1 MYKAKTTKPMNTQT
15 RPGSLKKLVMWY
27 KVKQL
32 FSIGLNQSQ
41 ISRKLGIYRG
51 TVRRYLSM
59 SEAEFVQSNIY
70 HREYNHKLDAYEDSI
85 VSWLKDTP
93 YLSSSQIEDRL
104 KEHYPDYDAV
114 CSKTVYNY
122 VTHLRAKHTL
132 PKYPEDH
139 PRCYEQVPESPYGES
154 AQVDFGERYMKTST
168 GAPVKV
174 YFFAMVLC
182 RSRYKFVYFS
192 RIPFNTALTVY
203 AHELAFQYFGG
214 KPQQIIY
221 DQDKVLLRDE
231 NLGDLILT
239 RGFSRFKGEQH
250 FECVFCR
257 KSDPESKGKVEN
269 VVKYVKGNFLRGRQF
284 STIENLNGQGLAWLA
299 RTGNGSLHHGIH
311 RIPADVFEEERP
323 FLTPY
328 TGVPTAPKEELH
340 PHKVRKDNTVS
351 YRCNYYTVPTGTY
364 TGRESTVFLEEKD
377 SRLLIYSHDTGKLIA
392 EHEIHPGKG
401 RLVRN
406 SSHKRDREAGL
417 EELEEKIK
425 GYICSSGQ
433 VTTYLLE
440 TRKRKPR
447 YYRDSLCCI
456 IQEMCKY
463 TPDVLKKA
471 LETSMEMGSYNAHQL
486 VEVAETIRKKE
497 GIDLLPEKGD
507 VLPATKGTCPDMIP
521 EQSNIDTYNK
531 LFT

>member
-1 MYKAKTTKPMNTQT
+1 MNTKT

-32 FSIGLNQSQ
+32 FSTGLNKSQ

-284 STIENLNGQGLAWLA
+284 STIDTLNEEGLAWLA

-406 SSHKRDREAGL
+406 SSHKRNREAGL

-425 GYICSSGQ
+425 GHIGSSGQ

-507 VLPATKGTCPDMIP
+507 VLPAAKGTCPDMIP

>member
-1 MYKAKTTKPMNTQT
+1 MNTET
-15 RPGSLKKLVMWY
+15 RPSSIEKLVMWY

-32 FSIGLNQSQ
+32 FSSGLNKSQ

-59 SEAEFVQSNIY
+59 SEAEFVQSSVY
-70 HREYNHKLDAYEDSI
+70 RRSYNHKLDAYEEFI
-85 VSWLKDTP
+85 VTQLQDTP

-104 KEHYPDYDAV
+104 KEHYAGYDKV

-122 VTHLRAKHTL
+122 VNYLRDKHNL
-132 PKYPEDH
+132 PKNPEEH
-139 PRCYEQVPESPYGES
+139 PRLYEQQPESPYGES
-154 AQVDFGERYMKTST
+154 AQVDFGERYMTTPNGTS
-168 GAPVKV
+168 VKV

-214 KPQQIIY
+214 KPQRIIY

-239 RGFSRFKGEQH
+239 KGFRRFKDEQH

-269 VVKYVKGNFLRGRQF
+269 VVKYVKGNFLRGRLF
-284 STIENLNGQGLAWLA
+284 STIEDLNEQGKSWLE

-392 EHEIHPGKG
+392 EHEIDPGKG

-425 GYICSSGQ
+425 GYLSSSGQ
-433 VTTYLLE
+433 VIDYLSE
-440 TRKRKPR
+440 THKRKPR
-447 YYRDSLCCI
+447 YYRDSLCYI
-456 IQEMCKY
+456 IREMCKY
-463 TPDVLKKA
+463 TPDILNRA
-471 LETSMEMGSYNAHQL
+471 LETSMGMGSYNARQL
-486 VEVAETIRKKE
+486 VEVAETIRRKE
-497 GIDLLPEKGD
+497 GIDILPEKGD
-507 VLPATKGTCPDMIP
+507 VLPAAMGTCPDMIP
-521 EQSNIDTYNK
+521 EQSNIDNYNK

>member
-1 MYKAKTTKPMNTQT
+1 MYKAKTTKPMNTKT

-425 GYICSSGQ
+425 GHIGSSGQ

>member
-1 MYKAKTTKPMNTQT
+1 ME
-15 RPGSLKKLVMWY
+15 KLVMWY
-27 KVKQL
+27 KVKEL
-32 FSIGLNQSQ
+32 FSKGLNKSQ

-59 SEAEFVQSNIY
+59 SETEFVQSNIY
-70 HREYNHKLDAYEDSI
+70 RREYNHKLDAYEDSI

-104 KEHYPDYDAV
+104 KEHYPDYDEV

-168 GAPVKV
+168 GTPVKV

-192 RIPFNTALTVY
+192 KVPFNTALAVY

-214 KPQQIIY
+214 RPQQIIY

-239 RGFSRFKGEQH
+239 SGFRRFKGEQH

-284 STIENLNGQGLAWLA
+284 STIDTLNEDGLAWLE

-328 TGVPTAPKEELH
+328 TGVPTAPKEELRL
-340 PHKVRKDNTVS
+340 HKVRKDNTVN

-364 TGRESTVFLEEKD
+364 TGRESSVFLEEKE

-392 EHEIHPGKG
+392 EHEINPGKG

-406 SSHKRDREAGL
+406 SSHKRDRESSL
-417 EELEEKIK
+417 EALEEKIK
-425 GYICSSGQ
+425 SYIGSSGQ
-433 VTTYLLE
+433 VIAYLSE
-440 TRKRKPR
+440 TRRRKPR
-447 YYRDSLCCI
+447 YYRDSLNCI
-456 IQEMCKY
+456 IQTMYRYPQAILNE
-463 TPDVLKKA
+463 A
-471 LETSMEMGSYNAHQL
+471 LQTSMGMNSYNAYQL
-486 VEVAETIRKKE
+486 LEVAETLRRKE
-497 GIDLLPEKGD
+497 GLDLLPEKGES
-507 VLPATKGTCPDMIP
+507 LPAAMGACPDMVP

-531 LFT
+531 LFN

>member
-1 MYKAKTTKPMNTQT
+1 MNTET
-15 RPGSLKKLVMWY
+15 RPSSIEKLVMWY

-32 FSIGLNQSQ
+32 FSSGLNKSQ

-425 GYICSSGQ
+425 GHIGSSGQ